1 MHGEKNE
8 LFLRLAWTAV
18 TDGMFSI
25 SRKKEKKFVSW
36 TEIREVSGGRTQG
49 VPSLLCGATES
60 IQWKKIRRGPCQNK
74 SGFPR
79 RRSKPTINAK
89 VMTPITKLLRDA
101 R

>member
-60 IQWKKIRRGPCQNK
+60 IQWKKIIEEARVK
-74 SGFPR
+74 
-79 RRSKPTINAK
+79 TK
-89 VMTPITKLLRDA
+89 VGSHVDDLNQQSTQR
-101 R
+101 